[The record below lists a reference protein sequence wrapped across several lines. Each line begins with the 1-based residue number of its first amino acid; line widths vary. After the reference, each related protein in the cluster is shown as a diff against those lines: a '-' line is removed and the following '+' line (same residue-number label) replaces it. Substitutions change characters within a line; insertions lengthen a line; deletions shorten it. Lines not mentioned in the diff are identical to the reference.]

1 MTTQIRPIA
10 ELHQRGTEALIR
22 ELGVVDTV
30 RYLNQFR
37 AGSGDY
43 LIDRPVSL
51 GDLTVDQI
59 AAAIRG
65 QTKSEQ
71 QKN

>member
-10 ELHQRGTEALIR
+10 ELHKRGTEALIR

-43 LIDRPVSL
+43 LIDRPASL
-51 GDLTVDQI
+51 VDLTVDQI
-59 AAAIRG
+59 AAAIRDSA
-65 QTKSEQ
+65 KLDQ